1 MGPDVNIRFR
11 PHFFPFT
18 EPSVEVDFTCHVC
31 NGKGCRVCKNSGWI
45 EILGAGM
52 VDPNV
57 FEAVGYD
64 NSKVTGFA
72 FGMGI
77 ERITMILYGIHD
89 IRNLYEND
97 MRFLSQF

>member
-1 MGPDVNIRFR
+1 
-11 PHFFPFT
+11 
-18 EPSVEVDFTCHVC
+18 
-31 NGKGCRVCKNSGWI
+31 
-45 EILGAGM
+45 M
-52 VDPNV
+52 VDPHV

-64 NSKVTGFA
+64 TSTVTGFA

-97 MRFLSQF
+97 VRFLTQF

>member
-1 MGPDVNIRFR
+1 MARILV
-11 PHFFPFT
+11 
-18 EPSVEVDFTCHVC
+18 
-31 NGKGCRVCKNSGWI
+31 
-45 EILGAGM
+45 LGAGM

-57 FEAVGYD
+57 FQSVGYD
-64 NSKVTGFA
+64 SSKVTGFA

-97 MRFLSQF
+97 VRFLSQF